1 LLRPIHSNV
10 KPWAKPA
17 AKKVRVNAT
26 WRRPSTVIRQ
36 FRVAGRLCLYWEAA
50 PHTVNEATDCDVAYW
65 QILLQKSAATDGSVG
80 HFAKDDR
87 L

>member
-1 LLRPIHSNV
+1 L
-10 KPWAKPA
+10 
-17 AKKVRVNAT
+17 
-26 WRRPSTVIRQ
+26 
-36 FRVAGRLCLYWEAA
+36 EAA